1 MFYIWPPKFP
11 TFILPPRAPS
21 ELPWDLPTSSD
32 GGKSFPRFPLLA
44 HRAAGHPTR
53 KLSNFHN
60 GRMAPQVAGAK
71 WWEPPHKCAPPSV
84 GGAHTDGTTAHE
96 HQRPLRPLFGTLARG
111 APVRPR
117 SRSPS
122 PGPLCFAY
130 FAWLFPQSNR
140 IHSRQA
146 QLQRAIA
153 QGTCT
158 ITTANFQ
165 GHALFQRYFPRKGR
179 RDSRKV
185 DPTFPASALSV
196 LQSERP
202 KP

>member
-1 MFYIWPPKFP
+1 MLWFIYGLQN
-11 TFILPPRAPS
+11 FILPPRAPS
-21 ELPWDLPTSSD
+21 GLPCDLPTSSN
-32 GGKSFPRFPLLA
+32 GGKSFPCSPLIA
-44 HRAAGHPTR
+44 RRPADHSPR

-122 PGPLCFAY
+122 PGHFCFVVVPGC
-130 FAWLFPQSNR
+130 FFNSIRTGPFTTSDSPGDMHHHNGQFP
-140 IHSRQA
+140 
-146 QLQRAIA
+146 
-153 QGTCT
+153 GTCSVP
-158 ITTANFQ
+158 
-165 GHALFQRYFPRKGR
+165 AL
-179 RDSRKV
+179 
-185 DPTFPASALSV
+185 LS
-196 LQSERP
+196 QERP
-202 KP
+202 PRQQKS